1 MKRYLT
7 TKDVCDLLGCSPQTL
22 WRRVNA
28 KSFPPPT
35 YPGKP
40 NKWLADVVTEYE
52 AALTQ
57 KTLKSM
63 PLMRVGRFSIRKK
76 GLGLETMS
84 VTTEEKGSW
93 LK

>member
-7 TKDVCDLLGCSPQTL
+7 TKDVCDLLGCSSQTL

-28 KSFPPPT
+28 RSFPPPT

-40 NKWLADVVTEYE
+40 NKWLADVVSEYE

-63 PLMRVGRFSIRKK
+63 PLMRAERFLEKNKES
-76 GLGLETMS
+76 GLETLL
-84 VTTEEKGSW
+84 VTNDAKGSW

>member
-63 PLMRVGRFSIRKK
+63 PLMRGGRFSIKNK
-76 GLGLETMS
+76 GPCLEAMS
-84 VTTEEKGSW
+84 VTAEEKGSW
-93 LK
+93 LR

>member
-28 KSFPPPT
+28 KSFPAPT

-40 NKWLADVVTEYE
+40 NKWLYSVIESHEEQQRLDS
-52 AALTQ
+52 LH
-57 KTLKSM
+57 KL
-63 PLMRVGRFSIRKK
+63 RKVE
-76 GLGLETMS
+76 GPAFLR
-84 VTTEEKGSW
+84 
-93 LK
+93 

>member
-40 NKWLADVVTEYE
+40 NKWLVNVVTEYE
-52 AALTQ
+52 AALVK
-57 KTLKSM
+57 KTLGSLRKSM
-63 PLMRVGRFSIRKK
+63 GIAFSR
-76 GLGLETMS
+76 S
-84 VTTEEKGSW
+84 EEACDSSDGSLDGGANSW
-93 LK
+93 LA

>member
-28 KSFPPPT
+28 KSFPAPT

-40 NKWLADVVTEYE
+40 NKWLANVVAEYE
-52 AALTQ
+52 SALIQ

-63 PLMRVGRFSIRKK
+63 PLMRAGRFLEKNKES
-76 GLGLETMS
+76 GLETML
-84 VTTEEKGSW
+84 VTNVGKGS
-93 LK
+93 

>member
-40 NKWLADVVTEYE
+40 NKWLVNVVTEYE
-52 AALTQ
+52 AALTK
-57 KTLKSM
+57 KTLESLRNSM
-63 PLMRVGRFSIRKK
+63 GITLSSNVQDFECDRGPSGRKVS
-76 GLGLETMS
+76 
-84 VTTEEKGSW
+84 SW
-93 LK
+93 LS